1 MNECEDIPLSSDF
14 KALVLITMIKIV
26 WDIYYAFTSIL
37 RYYRALKLFNY
48 DLRHLNHWIQMFLL
62 QFFDTSRVLDIS
74 CLIKFKAQLILIQIL
89 DFILIAET
97 FEKMEKTASRLALT
111 DYLVSLLKIT
121 STDLID
127 KIVYLIQGKLYP
139 DYEGIELGF
148 AEKLAI
154 RALAY
159 SAGVEVSIIEE
170 NYRRTGDIGDTA
182 EEVMKAKNQTTLFS
196 EKMTVER
203 VYNTFDKIARTSGSG
218 SQEVKLRL
226 VSNLLNDASYREA
239 KYIMKFIM
247 GTLRLGIADHTIMDS
262 LALAFTG
269 NRVDRHIL
277 EKAYNVSSDLGE
289 VARLLATKSLESLK
303 SLQITLFKPVRPM
316 LSERVRSSEEA
327 MEKINGRA
335 AAEYKLDGERIQI
348 HKGKGKVELF
358 SRRLEKVTH
367 HYPDITGAIGSI
379 IANEA
384 ILEAE
389 VVAINPLTGEY
400 LPFQE
405 LMHRRRKYE
414 INQAVEDYPVS
425 LNFFDVLYIDG
436 QDTTS
441 LPYFKRRK
449 IIANLLHN
457 VKMDDKIRIVPQ
469 TIIKKTKEIERFMA
483 LAIENG
489 CEGLML
495 KQLSSTYRAGA
506 REFAWIKL
514 KREYR
519 SDMPDTADLVIVG
532 GLFGRG
538 RRVGKYGALLL
549 ASFDSESDKFK
560 SVCKVGTGF
569 TDEQLKQFYENLE
582 CHIISHRH
590 PRVDSDM
597 EMDVWFEPKIVI
609 DVIASEIT
617 LSPSHTAAMDRIR
630 KGYGLA
636 LRFPKFTGKI
646 RYDKN
651 PEDATNVKELISMYK
666 AQMKRIKK
674 E

>member
-1 MNECEDIPLSSDF
+1 
-14 KALVLITMIKIV
+14 
-26 WDIYYAFTSIL
+26 
-37 RYYRALKLFNY
+37 
-48 DLRHLNHWIQMFLL
+48 MFLL
-62 QFFDTSRVLDIS
+62 QFFDTSRVLDSS

-121 STDLID
+121 PTDLID

-449 IIANLLHN
+449 IIANLLRN
-457 VKMDDKIRIVPQ
+457 VKKDDKIRIVPQ

-519 SDMPDTADLVIVG
+519 SDMADTADLVIVG

-582 CHIISHRH
+582 GHIISHRH

>member
-1 MNECEDIPLSSDF
+1 
-14 KALVLITMIKIV
+14 
-26 WDIYYAFTSIL
+26 
-37 RYYRALKLFNY
+37 
-48 DLRHLNHWIQMFLL
+48 
-62 QFFDTSRVLDIS
+62 
-74 CLIKFKAQLILIQIL
+74 L

-121 STDLID
+121 PSDLID
-127 KIVYLIQGKLYP
+127 KVVYLIQGKLYP
-139 DYEGIELGF
+139 DYEGIELGL
-148 AEKLAI
+148 AEKMAI

-159 SAGVEVSIIEE
+159 SAGLEVSIIEE
-170 NYRRTGDIGDTA
+170 NYRRTGDLGDTA

-203 VYNTFDKIARTSGSG
+203 VYYTFDKIAHTSGSG
-218 SQEVKLRL
+218 SQEVKMRL

-269 NRVDRHIL
+269 NRDNRQIL

-289 VARLLATKSLESLK
+289 VAKLLATKSLESLK

-327 MEKINGRA
+327 MEKIDGGA

-367 HYPDITGAIGSI
+367 HYPDITAAIGTI

-389 VVAINPLTGEY
+389 VVAINPISGEY

-414 INQAVEDYPVS
+414 INQAVENYPIS
-425 LNFFDVLYIDG
+425 LNFFDILYLDG

-449 IIANLLHN
+449 IIEKLLHM
-457 VKMDDKIRIVPQ
+457 VKKEDKIRIVPQ
-469 TIIKKTKEIERFMA
+469 TIIKSTNEIERFMA
-483 LAIENG
+483 LSIENG

-549 ASFDSESDKFK
+549 ASFDSNSDKFK

-582 CHIISHRH
+582 SHKISHRH
-590 PRVDSDM
+590 PRVDSGI

-651 PEDATNVKELISMYK
+651 PEDATNVEELISMYK